1 VIFASPGE
9 YEVDVSVDFSLDTAS
24 KLRGQL
30 WFPTQQ
36 VQRYETLD
44 LVLRGPAISFKVRDE
59 NNVISFFD
67 GEIDSAEA
75 KITGRLTEGFQRVPF
90 TLRQRIDHPSA
101 PAVIRLADDGSG
113 LREAFNRAAG
123 HVRLLMIL
131 SPSAFSSRMA
141 LKLVQRYVLD
151 ANSDPRI
158 KIFVIWEPVYSSDS
172 ENAAQE
178 AASLLADSRVSHYWS
193 ASRFVGNS
201 FRNLLENGSGP
212 LWDAH
217 LVFSGDKQWTGTVPR
232 PNSFRVAPRHGTS
245 IPEKRKMNG
254 VSLGRDISALLLG
267 A

>member
-1 VIFASPGE
+1 MRLEPFLISLLALAGTLPLSARDVTPQLLAGHWEGVIFASPGE

-141 LKLVQRYVLD
+141 LKLVQRYFWM
-151 ANSDPRI
+151 RI
-158 KIFVIWEPVYSSDS
+158 QIPGSR
-172 ENAAQE
+172 
-178 AASLLADSRVSHYWS
+178 SL
-193 ASRFVGNS
+193 
-201 FRNLLENGSGP
+201 
-212 LWDAH
+212 
-217 LVFSGDKQWTGTVPR
+217 
-232 PNSFRVAPRHGTS
+232 
-245 IPEKRKMNG
+245 
-254 VSLGRDISALLLG
+254 
-267 A
+267 